1 MANRY
6 VTMSNAELLGEILKG
21 FAKDVFH
28 PKGFFLQLLWTT
40 LKDPTGMLLDVPLC
54 AFSKRPKGDQ
64 VGYIFTEKE
73 E

>member
-6 VTMSNAELLGEILKG
+6 VTMSDAELLGEVIKG
-21 FAKDVFH
+21 LAKDILH
-28 PKGFFLQLLWTT
+28 PKGFLPQLLWAT
-40 LKDPTGMLLDVPLC
+40 LKDPTGILLDVPISV
-54 AFSKRPKGDQ
+54 FSKTPKGDQ

>member
-6 VTMSNAELLGEILKG
+6 VTMSDAELLGEVLKG
-21 FAKDVFH
+21 LAKDLLH
-28 PKGFFLQLLWTT
+28 PKGFVPQLLWAT
-40 LKDPTGMLLDVPLC
+40 LKDPTGILLEVPLF
-54 AFSKRPKGDQ
+54 ALSKTPKGDQ

>member
-6 VTMSNAELLGEILKG
+6 VTMSDAELLREIFKG
-21 FAKDVFH
+21 LSRDMLH
-28 PKGFFLQLLWTT
+28 PKGFVPQLLKAL
-40 LKDPTGMLLDVPLC
+40 LKDPTGMLLDIPLY
-54 AFSKRPKGDQ
+54 ALSRTPKGDQ